1 MCQRKKERGGGGG
14 GGGGGVCERKG
25 GVIMKVLFGR
35 LETGPE
41 PNPMRT
47 SLHLKWGLSQGM
59 LNAK

>member
-1 MCQRKKERGGGGG
+1 MCQRKKERG

>member
-1 MCQRKKERGGGGG
+1 MCQRKKERGG

>member
-14 GGGGGVCERKG
+14 RGVCERKG

>member
-1 MCQRKKERGGGGG
+1 M
-14 GGGGGVCERKG
+14 CERKG

>member
-1 MCQRKKERGGGGG
+1 MPKKERERRRRGR
-14 GGGGGVCERKG
+14 GVCERKG